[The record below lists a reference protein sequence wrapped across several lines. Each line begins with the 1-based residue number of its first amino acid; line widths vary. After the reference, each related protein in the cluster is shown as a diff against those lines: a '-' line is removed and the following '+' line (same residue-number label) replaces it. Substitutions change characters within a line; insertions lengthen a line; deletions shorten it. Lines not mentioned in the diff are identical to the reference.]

1 MKGTLLSSE
10 IAEPYAQALMSIAQ
24 SQNLTEDFGQDIRD
38 LDALLDESAE
48 LRDFVTNPIIQ
59 DSDKKAVLRN
69 IMGSGAH
76 ALLVNFLMLLVDKR
90 RIVFLQ
96 EVLAQYLALLRKL
109 NQTVLAEVIT
119 ARALT
124 SEQEQ
129 EIGHKVRVMTSAREA
144 ELKVSVDP
152 SILGGI
158 IIRVGSKVVD
168 ASLQGQLRQIGM
180 SLNA

>member
-24 SQNLTEDFGQDIRD
+24 SQNLTEDFGRDIRD
-38 LDALLDESAE
+38 LETLLDESAE
-48 LRDFVTNPIIQ
+48 LRDFVTNPVIQ
-59 DSDKKAVLRN
+59 DSDKKAVLQN
-69 IMGSGAH
+69 IMGNGAH

-96 EVLAQYLALLRKL
+96 EVLAQYLVLLRKL
-109 NQTVLAEVIT
+109 NQTVLAEVTT
-119 ARALT
+119 ARELT
-124 SEQEQ
+124 SEQER
-129 EIGHKVRVMTSAREA
+129 EIEHKVRVMTSAREA